1 MSQRDDAA
9 LTAWEDACVSAHGGN
24 AVTRPLI
31 TAGLLM
37 AAGDELAAIVR
48 DGPPPRLYGLTAE
61 EWLHLAAEGEDSEVQ
76 PCCGNLGDLRELLNR
91 LATCQSKDDTGLQL
105 ALGQQVLRNLEGDG
119 DGHGLGSREQFPL
132 LHRVLDGIRAQQ
144 EDPDPFGLG
153 LRKEGGS

>member
-1 MSQRDDAA
+1 MSH
-9 LTAWEDACVSAHGGN
+9 LPKTW
-24 AVTRPLI
+24 
-31 TAGLLM
+31 
-37 AAGDELAAIVR
+37 
-48 DGPPPRLYGLTAE
+48 LYGLTAE

-91 LATCQSKDDTGLQL
+91 LATCQSGDDTGWQL
-105 ALGQQVLRNLEGDG
+105 YIGRHVLEVLEGDG

-153 LRKEGGS
+153 QRKEGSS